1 MNFTRFLVLS
11 ILVAAFAG
19 IAAISPQQLPVVLYK
34 VSLVSIA
41 LVLGYLADKALFYKL
56 PSYLHINVYAGGQH
70 VGLRILTRA
79 IVVLATVI
87 GVTVGL

>member
-11 ILVAAFAG
+11 VLVAAFAG
-19 IAAISPQQLPVVLYK
+19 VSAISPQQLPVVMYK

-41 LVLGYLADKALFYKL
+41 FVLGYLADKALFYKL
-56 PSYLHINVYAGGQH
+56 PSHLHINKYAHGLNL
-70 VGLRILTRA
+70 GLRILARA
-79 IVVLATVI
+79 LVVLAAVI